1 MVMISLELF
10 LNSVIAFEAM
20 LRFIYSGNHNT
31 ITSIQD
37 LRVLFEVYYLADK
50 VRTESI
56 FKIIFFLYSMYSKF
70 TVSVLVRLVLSGR
83 AEDPGQFFYWGAA
96 HVIQ

>member
-1 MVMISLELF
+1 MCCWVLG
-10 LNSVIAFEAM
+10 FEAM
-20 LRFIYSGNHNT
+20 IKYIYSGDEKI

-56 FKIIFFLYSMYSKF
+56 FKIIFFLYRMYSKF

-83 AEDPGQFFYWGAA
+83 AEDPGQFFY
-96 HVIQ
+96 

>member
-20 LRFIYSGNHNT
+20 LRFIYSGDQNI

-83 AEDPGQFFYWGAA
+83 AEDPGQFFY
-96 HVIQ
+96 